1 MSLTRKVVT
10 FALLGAVVSAGWLTA
25 VSAEVAATGPATAPA
40 TEPKQARSVTAIQA
54 DLMAANSALRESMPS
69 LKSIGDAKF
78 RKEKSAAVLPP
89 LKKMIV
95 LLDEIGTTQNE
106 PAAAKAR
113 LQMMGIAA
121 VFGDEESTK
130 TLTDVAGGKDAEAAM
145 TAKNSLAF
153 GLWVQNS
160 EDAKA
165 QDKVLTDYIEVAKAH
180 PTDDEVAGTLM
191 MMTQVGGANEAMT
204 KKASDTIRTTL
215 TGDVAKQ
222 VVAQMDADK
231 AQQDMVGKPLVIAG
245 RTTTDGKFST
255 ESLKGKVVL
264 LDFWATWCGPCKAEL
279 PRVKALYK
287 KLHEKGL
294 EIVGIDCDKA
304 DDEVNTFIKE
314 NAMTWVQLRE
324 KDQDGWHPLATKYG
338 VDGIPTMFL
347 IDKKGV
353 LRYTDAREDTETK
366 VTKLL
371 EEPDE
376 KAAATAPAETK

>member
-25 VSAEVAATGPATAPA
+25 VSAQVAATGPATAPA
-40 TEPKQARSVTAIQA
+40 TEPKQARSVKAIQA
-54 DLMAANSALRESMPS
+54 DLMEANSALRESMPS

-78 RKEKSAAVLPP
+78 RKEKSATVLPP